1 MLQRTPCCDQAIY
14 STNFVTPLWPDEP
27 EARRGRIAMLSAHTC
42 PLAMLGGRKTGGM
55 NVYVRELSRELGR
68 RGWAVDIFTHA
79 ESLTR
84 PIVIQMARNVR
95 VVHVVAG
102 PVKHIGR
109 YELYR
114 YLPEFAKNILDFADS
129 EGIAYNLIHSHYWLS
144 GLVAQRLREAWGI
157 PFVQMFHTLG
167 ALKNQVAETDADRER
182 AVRIESEARLMHLA
196 DSIVAATPLDKHHMV
211 EHYRANPAK
220 IRVIPCGVNLKLF
233 RPLSRTEARRELGLR
248 ADHHVLLYVG
258 RIEPLKGLDTLFHAV
273 ARLMARRPEWR
284 ARTELIVVGGGT
296 APSAEGWTEEMARLR
311 HLRHQLGLHDVVIF
325 LGAQDQETLPY
336 FYAAA
341 DAVVM
346 PSHYESFGL
355 VALEA
360 MACGTPVVAS
370 RVGGLTHTVVDGV
383 TGFLVP
389 PKSPNALASRLERL
403 LEDAALRRRMGQN
416 GIRRARQFGWPAV
429 ADRVERL
436 YRRLQSQNVVLQES
450 SL

>member
-1 MLQRTPCCDQAIY
+1 MFQRTPCCDQITSAP
-14 STNFVTPLWPDEP
+14 FVGPDSADGPLH
-27 EARRGRIAMLSAHTC
+27 GRIAMLSAHTC

-102 PVKHIGR
+102 PVKHMGR
-109 YELYR
+109 YELYH
-114 YLPEFAKNILDFADS
+114 YLPEFAKNILDFSES
-129 EGIAYNLIHSHYWLS
+129 EGITYDLIHSHYWLS
-144 GLVAQRLREAWGI
+144 GLVALRLREAWRI

-167 ALKNQVAETDADRER
+167 ALKNRVAETEADRER
-182 AVRIESEARLMHLA
+182 AVRIESEAHLMHLA
-196 DSIVAATPLDKHHMV
+196 DRIIAATPLDKQHMV
-211 EHYRANPAK
+211 EHYGANPSQ
-220 IRVIPCGVNLKLF
+220 ISVIPCGVNLKLF
-233 RPLSRTEARRELGLR
+233 RPLSRAEARSELGLR

-273 ARLMARRPEWR
+273 AWLMVRRPEWR
-284 ARTELIVVGGGT
+284 GRTELIVVGGGT
-296 APSAEGWTEEMARLR
+296 APGTEGWTEEMARLR
-311 HLRHQLGLHDVVIF
+311 HLRHRLGLSDVIIF

-370 RVGGLTHTVVDGV
+370 RVGGLTCTVVDGV
-383 TGFLVP
+383 TGFLVQ
-389 PKSPNALASRLERL
+389 PKSPEALADRLERL
-403 LEDAALRRRMGQN
+403 LANPALRQRLGQN

-429 ADRVERL
+429 ADRVEAL
-436 YRRLQSQNVVLQES
+436 YQRVRARRGALWEV

>member
-1 MLQRTPCCDQAIY
+1 MFARTPCCDQTT
-14 STNFVTPLWPDEP
+14 SSVLFVDPL
-27 EARRGRIAMLSAHTC
+27 EAGNVPRGRIAMLSAHTC

-79 ESLTR
+79 ESSTR
-84 PIVIQMARNVR
+84 PLVIQVTRNVR

-109 YELYR
+109 YELYN
-114 YLPEFAKNILDFADS
+114 YLPEFAENILAFAAA
-129 EGIAYNLIHSHYWLS
+129 EGLRYDLIHSHYWLS
-144 GLVAQRLREAWGI
+144 GLVACRLRDVWDVPI
-157 PFVQMFHTLG
+157 IQMFHTLG
-167 ALKNQVAETDADRER
+167 ALKNKVAETDTDRER
-182 AVRIESEARLMHLA
+182 EVRIESEARLVQQVDH
-196 DSIVAATPLDKHHMV
+196 IVAATPLDKQHIV
-211 EHYRANPAK
+211 EHYGANPAK
-220 IRVIPCGVNLKLF
+220 ISVIPCGVNLNLF
-233 RPLSRTEARRELGLR
+233 RPLSRMEARSELGLR
-248 ADHHVLLYVG
+248 ADHHVVLYVG
-258 RIEPLKGLDTLFHAV
+258 RIEPLKGLDTLLYAV
-273 ARLMARRPEWR
+273 ARLMARHPEWR
-284 ARTELIVVGGGT
+284 NRTDVIIVGGGT
-296 APSAEGWTEEMARLR
+296 APGKEGWTPEMARLR

-370 RVGGLTHTVVDGV
+370 AVGGLTYTVLDGV

-389 PKSPNALASRLERL
+389 PKSPALLAERLERL
-403 LEDAALRRRMGQN
+403 LGNPALRRRMGQK
-416 GIRRARQFGWPAV
+416 GIHRARQFGWPAV
-429 ADRVERL
+429 ADRVEAL
-436 YRRLQSQNVVLQES
+436 YQRVQPSLVRPVSFSRR
-450 SL
+450 